1 VMRLPAIRHAR
12 ASQRRLSLTYSTKP
26 LPTPIIPAGISSQR
40 YGIVVAINAPLPSPR
55 TITASGSKQQRDE
68 SAAPSHATTPAPSAP
83 SLVGSSY
90 ASSAANAP
98 YSNVSR

>member
-12 ASQRRLSLTYSTKP
+12 ASQRRLSLTYST
-26 LPTPIIPAGISSQR
+26 IIPAGISSQR